1 MKQLQ
6 IALVAQYL
14 QKLIK
19 LVPANPFVW
28 RQVHEW
34 MKQIQTGFAEQ
45 HKLTELI
52 QASSVVY
59 LMQMR
64 QIQSVFAAGQLTEM
78 TSDYVK
84 LKWPIVTI
92 KSLGLYLMTDK
103 QMELNFADKLKWT
116 TVVVTCLVLYLKW
129 LEQVQV
135 AYAAEWIE
143 QIQMTSV
150 EKLKQTEQKVI
161 SFVAQLNETKQILT
175 GIDYSKQIEQIQA
188 VCLMWTEQ
196 LWTTVCLD

>member
-1 MKQLQ
+1 
-6 IALVAQYL
+6 
-14 QKLIK
+14 
-19 LVPANPFVW
+19 
-28 RQVHEW
+28 
-34 MKQIQTGFAEQ
+34 MKQIQTSFAEQ

-59 LMQMR
+59 LIQMR
-64 QIQSVFAAGQLTEM
+64 QIQSVFAAAQLTVM

-92 KSLGLYLMTDK
+92 KSLGLYLMTDR

-135 AYAAEWIE
+135 AYAAEWME
-143 QIQMTSV
+143 YMQMTSV
-150 EKLKQTEQKVI
+150 EKLKQTEQKVMC
-161 SFVAQLNETKQILT
+161 FVAQLNETKQILT